1 MDILP
6 VRSLKRDPNHPRR
19 KISKRKLGFLVRSIM
34 NDGLQSPIKVVKA
47 SGLYHIIDGVY
58 RVLALMRIGYIHVPC
73 VVYEGYSDS
82 ESAYESYRLNQ
93 EENRLDRK
101 EKAAHLRRVMVK
113 FNSTL
118 QDLEEMG
125 YGTKDSITD
134 ILNHPDPVR
143 EPKLKQIERITK
155 MKNEIIE
162 IRIDQ
167 LTKSPNHPRQERGD
181 LEGLTRSIRKD
192 GIINPIV
199 VQKVEEGCYHIID
212 GDRRVEVAKT
222 LGYETVPCLVYEG
235 LTPGQS
241 AHKSYILNT
250 ERNQL
255 NAIERAQHIK
265 RMKDEFNYT
274 YEHLVILG
282 YGSKS
287 YISKIINL
295 LDLPK
300 KIQKQIIKGKLTP
313 AHGEALRK
321 LEDPAK
327 IERAAKFA
335 IDNEWSVK
343 KTENSVERLNRNAK
357 KESKKEEPKADVPAQ
372 EIPGVYFKDSTNMSE
387 IPDKSVGCIF
397 TSPPYFVGMEFE
409 LGYTF
414 AEHQENVKEVM
425 AECARV
431 LVPGGVLVLNV
442 ADINNFKGE
451 KGTDK
456 MDRVKPMLSFYQSCL
471 SKHGIF
477 LQDQIIW
484 VKDSNPFTQDF
495 SVNYTDKTVH
505 AQYRIV
511 NRHEP
516 IYIFRKK
523 GERVLP
529 SEDIILQS
537 RITREEWKV
546 YGPSVWNIDRIRKA
560 EGHPAVFP
568 DELARRIIKM
578 YSFVGD
584 TVLDPFLGSG
594 TTIKVARELGRDG
607 VGYERD
613 LRYKATI
620 LAKLGVEEPET
631 EGVGEFVQKVL
642 EDLEAS
648 QPEAPKVEIMASEGM
663 LKYLEEQH
671 SEQEMELET
680 V

>member
-1 MDILP
+1 MENVTKTNLVELNINN
-6 VRSLKRDPNHPRR
+6 LK
-19 KISKRKLGFLVRSIM
+19 
-34 NDGLQSPIKVVKA
+34 
-47 SGLYHIIDGVY
+47 
-58 RVLALMRIGYIHVPC
+58 
-73 VVYEGYSDS
+73 
-82 ESAYESYRLNQ
+82 
-93 EENRLDRK
+93 
-101 EKAAHLRRVMVK
+101 
-113 FNSTL
+113 
-118 QDLEEMG
+118 
-125 YGTKDSITD
+125 KD
-134 ILNHPDPVR
+134 
-143 EPKLKQIERITK
+143 
-155 MKNEIIE
+155 
-162 IRIDQ
+162 
-167 LTKSPNHPRQERGD
+167 PNHPRQERGD
-181 LEGLTRSIRKD
+181 LEGLTRSIRHD
-192 GIINPIV
+192 GIMNPIV
-199 VQKVEEGCYHIID
+199 VQKAEEGRYHILD
-212 GDRRVEVAKT
+212 GDRRAEVAKT

-235 LTPGQS
+235 LAPNEA

-255 NAIERAQHIK
+255 NAIECALHIK
-265 RMKDEFNYT
+265 KMKDEFNYT
-274 YEHLVILG
+274 YDELVILG

-287 YISKIINL
+287 QISKMINL
-295 LDLPK
+295 LDLPE
-300 KIQKQIIKGKLTP
+300 KIQKQIVKGKLTQ

-321 LEDPAK
+321 LKDSAK
-327 IERAAKFA
+327 IERTAKLA
-335 IDNEWSVK
+335 IDNDWSAK
-343 KTENSVERLNRNAK
+343 KTETTVDRVIRKAK

-409 LGYTF
+409 LGYSF
-414 AEHQENVKEVM
+414 DEHQENVKAVM

-431 LVPGGVLVLNV
+431 LVAGGVLALNV
-442 ADINNFKGE
+442 ADILNFKGK
-451 KGTDK
+451 KGTDEI
-456 MDRVKPMLSFYQSCL
+456 DRVKPMLSFYQSCL
-471 SKHGIF
+471 SRHGIY

-484 VKDSNPFTQDF
+484 VKDSNPFTQDI

-546 YGPSVWNIDRIRKA
+546 YGPSVWNIDRTRKA
-560 EGHPAVFP
+560 DGHPAVFP
-568 DELARRIIKM
+568 EELARRIIKM

-594 TTIKVARELGRDG
+594 TTIKAARELGRDG

-620 LAKLGVEEPET
+620 LAKLGIEKPET
-631 EGVGEFVQKVL
+631 EGVGEFVQRII
-642 EDLEAS
+642 EETEAN

>member
-1 MDILP
+1 MENVSKTNLVEVNIND
-6 VRSLKRDPNHPRR
+6 LK
-19 KISKRKLGFLVRSIM
+19 
-34 NDGLQSPIKVVKA
+34 
-47 SGLYHIIDGVY
+47 
-58 RVLALMRIGYIHVPC
+58 
-73 VVYEGYSDS
+73 
-82 ESAYESYRLNQ
+82 
-93 EENRLDRK
+93 
-101 EKAAHLRRVMVK
+101 
-113 FNSTL
+113 
-118 QDLEEMG
+118 
-125 YGTKDSITD
+125 KD
-134 ILNHPDPVR
+134 
-143 EPKLKQIERITK
+143 
-155 MKNEIIE
+155 
-162 IRIDQ
+162 
-167 LTKSPNHPRQERGD
+167 PNHPRQERGD
-181 LEGLTRSIRKD
+181 LEGLTRSIHRD

-199 VQKVEEGCYHIID
+199 VQKTAEGQCLIID
-212 GDRRVEVAKT
+212 GDRRVGVAKT

-235 LTPGQS
+235 LTPGEA

-255 NAIERAQHIK
+255 SAIERALHIK
-265 RMKDEFNYT
+265 KMREEFNYT
-274 YEHLVILG
+274 YEELEILG

-287 YISKIINL
+287 QISKLTNL
-295 LDLPK
+295 LDLPEK
-300 KIQKQIIKGKLTP
+300 TQKQIVKGELTA

-321 LEDPAK
+321 LKDTAK
-327 IERAAKFA
+327 IERAAKLA
-335 IDNEWSVK
+335 IDNEWSAK
-343 KTENSVERLNRNAK
+343 KTELSVERLCRKAK
-357 KESKKEEPKADVPAQ
+357 KESKKEEPKADLPAQ

-431 LVPGGVLVLNV
+431 LVPGGVLALNV

-495 SVNYTDKTVH
+495 SVNYTDKTIH

-546 YGPSVWNIDRIRKA
+546 YGPSVWNISRSRKSD
-560 EGHPAVFP
+560 GHPAVFP

-620 LAKLGVEEPET
+620 LAKLENNVAPEIET
-631 EGVGEFVQKVL
+631 EGVGEFVQKIL
-642 EDLEAS
+642 EDLEAN
-648 QPEAPKVEIMASEGM
+648 QPEAPKVETMMSAGM
-663 LKYLEEQH
+663 VGAVRKILHAEESLH
-671 SEQEMELET
+671 EDEMELET

>member
-1 MDILP
+1 MENVTKTNMVEVNI
-6 VRSLKRDPNHPRR
+6 
-19 KISKRKLGFLVRSIM
+19 
-34 NDGLQSPIKVVKA
+34 ND
-47 SGLYHIIDGVY
+47 
-58 RVLALMRIGYIHVPC
+58 
-73 VVYEGYSDS
+73 
-82 ESAYESYRLNQ
+82 LN
-93 EENRLDRK
+93 
-101 EKAAHLRRVMVK
+101 
-113 FNSTL
+113 
-118 QDLEEMG
+118 
-125 YGTKDSITD
+125 KD
-134 ILNHPDPVR
+134 
-143 EPKLKQIERITK
+143 
-155 MKNEIIE
+155 
-162 IRIDQ
+162 
-167 LTKSPNHPRQERGD
+167 PNHPRQERGD
-181 LEGLTRSIRKD
+181 LESLTKSIRHD

-199 VQKVEEGCYHIID
+199 VQKTAEGQFLIID
-212 GDRRVEVAKT
+212 GDRRAGVAKT
-222 LGYETVPCLVYEG
+222 LGLETIPCIVYEK
-235 LTPGQS
+235 LTPCEA

-255 NAIERAQHIK
+255 SAIERALHIK

-274 YEHLVILG
+274 YDELVILG
-282 YGSKS
+282 YGPKS
-287 YISKIINL
+287 QISRMINL
-295 LDLPK
+295 LDLPE
-300 KIQKQIIKGKLTP
+300 KIQKLIVKGELTA

-321 LEDPAK
+321 LKDPTK

-335 IDNEWSVK
+335 IDNEWSAK
-343 KTENSVERLNRNAK
+343 KTENSVERLNRKAK
-357 KESKKEEPKADVPAQ
+357 KETKKEEPKAEVPAQ
-372 EIPGVYFKDSTNMSE
+372 EIPGVYFKDSKNMDKV
-387 IPDKSVGCIF
+387 PDKSVGCIF
-397 TSPPYFVGMEFE
+397 TSPPYFVGMEYE
-409 LGYTF
+409 VGYSF

-431 LVPGGVLVLNV
+431 LAPGGVLALNV
-442 ADINNFKGE
+442 ADITNFKQE

-484 VKDSNPFTQDF
+484 VKDSNPFTQDDT
-495 SVNYTDKTVH
+495 VNYTDKTVH

-546 YGPSVWNIDRIRKA
+546 YGPSVWNISRNRKA
-560 EGHPAVFP
+560 DGHPAVFP
-568 DELARRIIKM
+568 EELARRIIKM

-620 LAKLGVEEPET
+620 LAKLENNVAPEIET
-631 EGVGEFVQKVL
+631 EGVSEFVQKIL
-642 EDLEAS
+642 EDLEAN
-648 QPEAPKVEIMASEGM
+648 QPETPKVETFASEGIKKFIAD
-663 LKYLEEQH
+663 LH
-671 SEQEMELET
+671 SKQELELET